1 MLILYLLVLF
11 LVIHETVQWIPYIPP
26 LANLVGVT
34 ATPSRIAQNVG
45 FWSPH

>member
-1 MLILYLLVLF
+1 MQMLYLLVLF
-11 LVIHETVQWIPYIPP
+11 LVIHETVHWIPYVPP

-34 ATPSRIAQNVG
+34 ATPICIAQNVG